1 MDNKKVLKSLIGGGK
16 QSQENIELMKQI
28 EELKKQLKA
37 KDELL
42 TKQEQ
47 IIASLPE
54 KKVRTKKDL
63 IFYNIKNINSFLKTQ
78 EYENYLVN
86 PEIFQYDEGITAFDK
101 NLKKNPKYFYPYQK
115 QFIEDWAVSQQELCI
130 LYYGVGTGKTLI
142 AVNCAEQFLDI
153 YNDSYVYF
161 ITPASLV
168 FVIINN
174 MFKSGIDPTRKNK
187 SGEYVYNFMSYQQL
201 LNSKLDFKPNSL
213 LIIDEVHNLRN
224 FRTKAIYNKIS
235 ARKYEKTDNFSI
247 VGTKLGQELL
257 QSSNKFLRSIFMTGT
272 LFVNSIYDIEPII
285 SLGYKKTPL
294 YEKDV
299 FELDLINNDEQR
311 MQLYYSGLL
320 SFYRR
325 PSDTP
330 NFPNTK
336 YKFELLKATKQDIQ
350 EDGENGEDE
359 EDDDGKL
366 KKDKKDSYFII
377 TRNKY
382 NQTKIKWIMNFL
394 LKNKKEKT
402 LIYVQFV
409 DRFINGLVEQLDKDK
424 IKYGL
429 ITGQLNKN
437 EKQQIVNDY
446 NDDKIKVLIFTLS
459 IKEGISFKETNN
471 FIMAQ
476 PYWNY
481 AITEQIIARGI
492 RSDSHKKGNK
502 STVNVYLLVGTSEI
516 DDKQKTYLKYYE
528 NIMNKDI
535 KTYEPK
541 YLKDEEGKITNFT
554 EENELYNSISKPSRD
569 INLYHRMIEKQGKIN
584 VFEKKLLFDVKR
596 FEQVNN
602 LENNEFIK
610 DYNKQII
617 KLEKKQKKPLTNKQK
632 QMLKSSLYDEYYK
645 KSIEQVSKSI
655 VRFDKDTKFK
665 KLRNPDLIQQATNEI
680 YADSIDKIKTMLSKK
695 KTLNEILESFKIP
708 KQEITTFQAN
718 FTPESEVDELIKF
731 SGIENDKRE
740 KLLVLEPTMGIGN
753 IISKLLKLKNNE
765 NLNINGV
772 ELHNLFYQIA
782 MAQFQNIQT
791 VKLYNMDFLKYLQKF
806 NYDYIIGN
814 PPFNLR
820 TQLDFVQREKVD
832 GKFVKNIVKYDVT
845 VYDIDF
851 VAKSYN
857 MLNTDGILCMI
868 ISDRFLRS
876 KTSRFERFKKEIE
889 SIKDKAEIKKLNVS
903 FKKDKTTTK
912 QMETSF
918 GMVYIKLQKKQNHFI
933 PYIGQTGSIEE
944 LEGEEVKEVKNE
956 EAPKKKVKS
965 IKEAFDA
972 WDLGDLQVKKI
983 EPKKKEEPRKRRG

>member
-28 EELKKQLKA
+28 EELTKQLKA

-101 NLKKNPKYFYPYQK
+101 NLAKNPKYFYPYQK
-115 QFIEDWAVSQQELCI
+115 QFIQDWSVSQQELCI

-142 AVNCAEQFLDI
+142 AVNCAEQFVDI

-213 LIIDEVHNLRN
+213 LIIDEIHNLRN
-224 FRTKAIYNKIS
+224 FRTQAIYNKIS
-235 ARKYEKTDNFSI
+235 ARKYEKSDNFSI

-299 FELDLINNDEQR
+299 FELDMINNDMDR
-311 MQLYYSGLL
+311 MKLYYSGLL

-336 YKFELLKATKQDIQ
+336 YKFELLKATKQDIKEEK
-350 EDGENGEDE
+350 EDMDE
-359 EDDDGKL
+359 EDD
-366 KKDKKDSYFII
+366 KDAYFIR
-377 TRNKY
+377 TRNQY
-382 NQTKIKWIMNFL
+382 NQTKIRWIMNFL

-409 DRFINGLVEQLDKDK
+409 DRFINGLVEQLNENK

-429 ITGQLNKN
+429 ITGQLNRN

-471 FIMAQ
+471 FIMTQ

-535 KTYEPK
+535 KTYKPK
-541 YLKDEEGKITNFT
+541 YSKDEEGKITTFT
-554 EENELYNSISKPSRD
+554 EENEIYKSISKPSRD
-569 INLYHRMIEKQGKIN
+569 IDLYHRMIEKQGSIN
-584 VFEKKLLFDVKR
+584 IFEKKLLFDVKR
-596 FEQVNN
+596 FEEVNN
-602 LENNEFIK
+602 LENNEFVK

-617 KLEKKQKKPLTNKQK
+617 KLEKKQKKSLTNKQK
-632 QMLKSSLYDEYYK
+632 QMLKSSLYDQYYK
-645 KSIEQVSKSI
+645 KSIEQVNKSI
-655 VRFDKDTKFK
+655 IRFDKDTKFQ

-731 SGIENDKRE
+731 SGIENDKRQ
-740 KLLVLEPTMGIGN
+740 KIFVLEPTMGIGN

-782 MAQFQNIQT
+782 MAQFQDIQT

-832 GKFVKNIVKYDVT
+832 GKFVKKIVKYDIT

-857 MLNTDGILCMI
+857 MLNNDGILCMI

-876 KTSRFERFKKEIE
+876 KLSRFKRFRQEIE

-903 FKKDKTTTK
+903 FKKDKTITK
-912 QMETSF
+912 EMETSF

-933 PYIGQTGSIEE
+933 PYIGQTGSKQE
-944 LEGEEVKEVKNE
+944 LGEEIIKE
-956 EAPKKKVKS
+956 KKKK
-965 IKEAFDA
+965 INLKEKLED
-972 WDLGDLQVKKI
+972 KK
-983 EPKKKEEPRKRRG
+983 PRRRD

>member
-28 EELKKQLKA
+28 EELTKQLKA

-101 NLKKNPKYFYPYQK
+101 NLAKNPKYFYPYQK
-115 QFIEDWAVSQQELCI
+115 QFIQDWSVSQQELCI

-142 AVNCAEQFLDI
+142 AVNCAEQFVDI

-213 LIIDEVHNLRN
+213 LIIDEIHNLRN
-224 FRTKAIYNKIS
+224 FRTQAIYNKIS
-235 ARKYEKTDNFSI
+235 ARKYEKSDNFSI

-299 FELDLINNDEQR
+299 FELDMINNDMDR
-311 MQLYYSGLL
+311 MKLYYSGLL

-336 YKFELLKATKQDIQ
+336 YKFELLKATKQDIKEEK
-350 EDGENGEDE
+350 EDMDE
-359 EDDDGKL
+359 EDD
-366 KKDKKDSYFII
+366 KDAYFIR
-377 TRNKY
+377 TRNQY
-382 NQTKIKWIMNFL
+382 NQTKIRWIMNFL

-409 DRFINGLVEQLDKDK
+409 DRFINGLVEQLNENK

-429 ITGQLNKN
+429 ITGQLNRN

-471 FIMAQ
+471 FIMTQ

-535 KTYEPK
+535 KTYKPK
-541 YLKDEEGKITNFT
+541 YLKDEEGKITTFT
-554 EENELYNSISKPSRD
+554 EENEIYKSISKPSRD
-569 INLYHRMIEKQGKIN
+569 IDLYHRMIEKQGSIN
-584 VFEKKLLFDVKR
+584 IFEKKLLFDVKR
-596 FEQVNN
+596 FEEVNN
-602 LENNEFIK
+602 LENNEFVK

-617 KLEKKQKKPLTNKQK
+617 KLEKKQKKSLTNKQK
-632 QMLKSSLYDEYYK
+632 QMLKSSLYDQYYK
-645 KSIEQVSKSI
+645 KSIEQVNKSI
-655 VRFDKDTKFK
+655 IRFDKDTKFQ

-731 SGIENDKRE
+731 SGIENDKRQ
-740 KLLVLEPTMGIGN
+740 KIFVLEPTMGIGN

-782 MAQFQNIQT
+782 MAQFQDIQT
-791 VKLYNMDFLKYLQKF
+791 VKLYNMDFLIYLQKF

-832 GKFVKNIVKYDVT
+832 GKIVNKIVKYDVT

-876 KTSRFERFKKEIE
+876 NLLRFERFRQEIE
-889 SIKDKAEIKKLNVS
+889 SIKDKAEIKKLNIS

-912 QMETSF
+912 EMETSF

-933 PYIGQTGSIEE
+933 PYIGQTGSKEDLGDEIVKGKKKKINLKEE
-944 LEGEEVKEVKNE
+944 LEDKK
-956 EAPKKKVKS
+956 PKTK
-965 IKEAFDA
+965 
-972 WDLGDLQVKKI
+972 
-983 EPKKKEEPRKRRG
+983 PRRRD